1 MRNKKRKASGPV
13 IAASTFPDDVVECLA
28 ELDERQGVVSVFA
41 DHSSISSASTTASS
55 CWFKQQQNRIFF
67 NSSALNAQLEI
78 SRHNYANKLSRF
90 LLESC
95 TRLRIASFE
104 RWAIDSKMEER
115 VKVAKQTNNNTDD
128 DNNNNNSRYI
138 ARRANKNKRHKPHGV
153 DVWIPS
159 MPHVADKSTQHLM
172 EEIIISLPPE
182 DKDKKS
188 KAKSICIELCTMSMK
203 YARALEK
210 QARQQNAN
218 NSKIQLEKTSAHKYS
233 LIFQQPNN
241 KKTFC
246 VRVNA
251 VHYQKLFTYFSSYS
265 NDISL
270 FHLVLFVLILRY
282 STMAGGQQCCL
293 KDSRGGGMQGAIHRE
308 VFEFLKQHFFQQ
320 TARSN
325 IFLECFAS
333 PLNTVAK
340 HTSGEGDRQVQHY
353 YCSTFPDIGE
363 VDVFHSSGDFFQIP
377 VGSLPDG
384 CCCEANP
391 PFAPVF
397 MTAMANRIEEHLL
410 FSSNRKQLLTF
421 VVVVPTTHTVSTTN
435 INAVQ
440 KAAQESFLLL
450 LKSKFLKKHIIL
462 KSKEHGYLE
471 ASQHMRSTQYKE
483 SQYDTSVFLLQSSAN
498 SLSVNDENSL
508 LLILESGIRKAFASK
523 HNEEL
528 MERRKDKEQEST
540 FRAETDENLEGAL

>member
-1 MRNKKRKASGPV
+1 MGSKKRKASGPV
-13 IAASTFPDDVVECLA
+13 VAAGTFPDDIVECLA
-28 ELDERQGVVSVFA
+28 ELDERQGVASVFA
-41 DHSSISSASTTASS
+41 DRLSTSIPPTAASS
-55 CWFKQQQNRIFF
+55 CWFKQQQSRIFF

-115 VKVAKQTNNNTDD
+115 VKVAKQTNNH
-128 DNNNNNSRYI
+128 DNNINNNSSYI
-138 ARRANKNKRHKPHGV
+138 ARRADGNKRHKPHGV

-159 MPHVADKSTQHLM
+159 MPHISDKSTQHLM
-172 EEIIISLPPE
+172 EEIVLSLPPE

-188 KAKSICIELCTMSMK
+188 KAKSICIELCIMSMK

-210 QARQQNAN
+210 QAQQQNAN
-218 NSKIQLEKTSAHKYS
+218 KNKIQLEKTSAHKYS
-233 LIFQQPNN
+233 LIFQQPSN

-251 VHYQKLFTYFSSYS
+251 VHYQKLFTYFSFYS

-293 KDSRGGGMQGAIHRE
+293 KDSRGGGMQGAIHNE
-308 VFEFLKQHFFQQ
+308 VFEFLKQHFFQP
-320 TARSN
+320 TTKNN

-340 HTSGEGDRQVQHY
+340 HTSGEVDQHVQHY

-397 MTAMANRIEEHLL
+397 MTAMANRIEEHLI
-410 FSSNRKQLLTF
+410 FSSNRKQVLTF
-421 VVVVPTTHTVSTTN
+421 VVVVPTTHTASTN
-435 INAVQ
+435 NNNNNAVQ

-450 LKSKFLKKHIIL
+450 LKSKFFKKHIIL

-498 SLSVNDENSL
+498 SLNVNEENSL
-508 LLILESGIRKAFASK
+508 LLIFETGIRKAFASK

-528 MERRKDKEQEST
+528 MERRKGKDQEST
-540 FRAETDENLEGAL
+540 FRPKTSDNVERTH